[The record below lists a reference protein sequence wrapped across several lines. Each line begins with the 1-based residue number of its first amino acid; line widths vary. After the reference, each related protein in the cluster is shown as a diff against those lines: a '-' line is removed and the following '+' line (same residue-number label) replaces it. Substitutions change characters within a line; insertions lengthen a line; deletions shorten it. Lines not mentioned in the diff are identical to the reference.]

1 MAKGGA
7 RPGAGR
13 KPKPRLPHVQNK
25 AWAAEL
31 VEKLN
36 KKASGPE
43 PEEIAGWRKLW
54 NAEELR
60 IRLDTRKY
68 LYDQAHGK
76 ATQPVDH
83 GAGGP
88 IAVEIT
94 TNVKMADPH
103 GA

>member
-1 MAKGGA
+1 MPRGGA
-7 RPGAGR
+7 RPGSGP
-13 KPKPRLPHVQNK
+13 KPKPRLPHVSNK
-25 AWAAEL
+25 AWAAVL
-31 VEKLN
+31 VELLN
-36 KKASGPE
+36 KPGSGKE
-43 PEEIAGWRKLW
+43 SEEIKGWRKLW

-76 ATQPVDH
+76 ATQPIDH

-88 IAVEIT
+88 IKVEVT